1 MPFPIKTPGLLWD
14 AKNVTLG
21 SIVNPDTQAGANARF
36 GTNCANAIY
45 VGGAGDVHLT
55 LANGKDV
62 VTFKAVTTGMWMG
75 MPPYCHVNP
84 SPGTTATLI
93 VAGITAG

>member
-1 MPFPIKTPGLLWD
+1 MTPIKTPGLLWD

-21 SIVNPDTQAGANARF
+21 SIVNPDTLAGANARF
-36 GTNCANAIY
+36 GTNAANAIF
-45 VGGAGDVHLT
+45 VGTSGNVHLT

-62 VTFKAVTTGMWMG
+62 VQFTGVTAGIWMG
-75 MPPYCHVNP
+75 MPPYIHVNP
-84 SPGTTATLI
+84 SPGTTASNI